1 MNFTR
6 SLCPFYSLTNRLVV
20 SASTRFNNFPQHR
33 KFAKNT
39 RKIDNRLRLA
49 LDKNEQAIGHMVI
62 EFATRGMPRL
72 LEQTTID
79 FVVIDMEHSGFGF
92 NQVSDLLSGFHKSPV
107 TPMVRI
113 PYAHYDWVS
122 RVLDSGAKGIMLPNC
137 KNVEEAQLVIDA
149 AKYAPEGKRG
159 LCGGI
164 AHTSYLDPPD
174 VPALLRYSNANTTI
188 ICQIESVEGV
198 ANADAIAALPEVDV
212 LWIGHFDL
220 SVSLGIPGEFQHPK
234 FIDAVDQVVTA
245 AKKHGKGRGV
255 QPGDRKMAKEWMERD
270 FNIISFGGDTW
281 VYKAALLAGAKS
293 VRRDGRKIKK
303 NLASN

>member
-1 MNFTR
+1 MFR
-6 SLCPFYSLTNRLVV
+6 PLTNRLMV
-20 SASTRFNNFPQHR
+20 SSCTRFNNFLSQR
-33 KFAKNT
+33 EFATKRP

-49 LDKNEQAIGHMVI
+49 LDKDEQCIGHMVI

-92 NQVSDLLSGFHKSPV
+92 DKVSDLLSGFHKSPV

-122 RVLDSGAKGIMLPNC
+122 RVLDAGAKGIMLPNC

-164 AHTSYLDPPD
+164 AHCAYLDPPD
-174 VPALLRYSNANTTI
+174 VPELLQFSNKNTTI
-188 ICQIESVEGV
+188 ITQIESEEGV
-198 ANADAIAALPEVDV
+198 ANADAIAALPGVDV

-220 SVSLGIPGEFQHPK
+220 SVSLGIPGEFDHPK
-234 FIDAVDQVVTA
+234 FIDAVTQVVTA
-245 AKKHGKGRGV
+245 AKRHGKGRGV
-255 QPGDRKMAKEWMERD
+255 QPGNRDMAREWMARD

-281 VYKAALLAGAKS
+281 VYKAALLAGAKA
-293 VRRDGRKIKK
+293 VRRDGKKIYRS
-303 NLASN
+303 LEAASD